1 MNNVLTVHCKLLEN
15 GVRHEIV
22 QLPQTITSADQLPA
36 VLALPPRRCLA
47 VRVYDVDGRHVA
59 IIAAADTVPPAQVVR
74 EITGGRQ
81 ARAAGEAEISS
92 VTGYAAGLVAPLALP
107 DEMPLYVDQA
117 LADSA
122 DDESGRLHRDR
133 RARYRARHQA
143 AGSAGRLCRKARRTR
158 PAAIAF
164 QPCHEPMPHRAAP
177 DLRARR
183 QAAADPG
190 GQASRLP
197 GRGGHGH
204 ARRRRRG
211 RSRGPGTGTGTA
223 GTGTAG
229 TDSTGQASQS
239 GRQLTVVIESVSP
252 QWATPASKVTVTG
265 IVRNGTATA
274 QQDLSVQL
282 RSSAF
287 PLPNRSDLKLYAAGR
302 SRRRTTRWGR
312 SRRYCAAS
320 SPPAARSAG
329 PPRCSRPRWA

>member
-1 MNNVLTVHCKLLEN
+1 MNNVLTVHRKLLEN

-107 DEMPLYVDQA
+107 GDMPLLRGPGPGRQRRRRG
-117 LADSA
+117 
-122 DDESGRLHRDR
+122 GRLHRDR

-164 QPCHEPMPHRAAP
+164 QPCHEPMPRRAAP
-177 DLRARR
+177 DLRARGR
-183 QAAADPG
+183 AAADPG
-190 GQASRLP
+190 GQAGRLP

-211 RSRGPGTGTGTA
+211 WSRGSGTA
-223 GTGTAG
+223 GTGTGGA
-229 TDSTGQASQS
+229 A
-239 GRQLTVVIESVSP
+239 VEPVS
-252 QWATPASKVTVTG
+252 
-265 IVRNGTATA
+265 
-274 QQDLSVQL
+274 
-282 RSSAF
+282 
-287 PLPNRSDLKLYAAGR
+287 
-302 SRRRTTRWGR
+302 
-312 SRRYCAAS
+312 
-320 SPPAARSAG
+320 
-329 PPRCSRPRWA
+329 